1 MKNKGNGKRFILRKW
16 VVNVLSFILFGWIM
30 FCATTI
36 DSIDLTC
43 YTMYDKILVVWTILA
58 LVSFHL
64 LYKFSNVFEY
74 DYE

>member
-1 MKNKGNGKRFILRKW
+1 MNNKRKKFVLRKW
-16 VVNVLSFILFGWIM
+16 VVKVLSFILFGWIM

-64 LYKFSNVFEY
+64 LSKYSNVF
-74 DYE
+74 DYNYED